1 MKIME
6 TAEGSSQEM
15 QMPLI
20 TEVVALAFDADVDV
34 AIIASN

>member
-1 MKIME
+1 
-6 TAEGSSQEM
+6 M